1 VNPFGVDMD
10 IPLARLRITLPIL
23 LCSRIKFLLEKLGS
37 NWITARLL
45 AHGAFGASR
54 SVLVIGVDFLNKR
67 HTLHGLS

>member
-1 VNPFGVDMD
+1 MD

-23 LCSRIKFLLEKLGS
+23 LCSRIKFLLEKLSS

-45 AHGAFGASR
+45 THGALGASQ
-54 SVLVIGVDFLNKR
+54 SVLVIRMDFLNKH